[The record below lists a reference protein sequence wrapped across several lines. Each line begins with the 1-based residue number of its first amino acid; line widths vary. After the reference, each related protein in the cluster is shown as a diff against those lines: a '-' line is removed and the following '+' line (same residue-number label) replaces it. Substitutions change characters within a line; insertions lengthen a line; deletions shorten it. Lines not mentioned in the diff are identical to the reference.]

1 MWYVISFI
9 LGFFLG
15 APSFTVILIVENYV
29 GKTKIKH
36 WAWISGMAVHV
47 AIILTVFIVLYVTD
61 GGL

>member
-36 WAWISGMAVHV
+36 WAWIAGMAVHV
-47 AIILTVFIVLYVTD
+47 AILLTVIIVFIKNE
-61 GGL
+61 